1 MLKKGLAW
9 LCAAVLLIGSLAGCS
24 GGNNSSKTDSSKAD
38 ASKADASQAGD
49 VSQGET
55 LPENLAVLNT
65 EADFPVVTSP
75 ITLTL
80 MGARKGSQGE
90 WKDLKFFKKWQE
102 LTGITLDIDAVL
114 SDNWDTQKNLAFA
127 SQTLPDVFYAG
138 SFSTAEELDY
148 GDDQKMLMDISGLI
162 ETYCKNLTAV
172 LNEKPSVRSS
182 ITTPSGAI
190 YCLPYIN
197 DMDRDLTTKYWINQK
212 WIEQLG
218 KKAPTTADELYEIL
232 LGFRDNDMNGNGD
245 ASDEIPFSWSKS
257 IENFYKTSAWFG
269 ATFDTSTQMG
279 YDDNG
284 TVFYGPFS
292 DAFKQMVTWFS
303 NAWKDGLLDSEIFE
317 QDGNQFKAKGQADE
331 LILGAFTSAGPYV
344 TIPKENNEDY
354 IAITA
359 LKASNGKQEWFCSSG
374 LKRGTFAITSGCKY
388 PEAALRMVDWV
399 YGKEGALYQMRGEA
413 GVDFVYQDP
422 EEKTCVVQW
431 PEGYD
436 NFETYRAKEITPNS
450 GSSTPGIGGGT
461 LPAVVNPL
469 NDWINLQVE
478 TQLKP
483 YWKLAFPDVYLT
495 PEGTEKAASILADLK
510 NYLEIAVGEFI
521 TGKRNVET
529 DWDTMVAELER
540 MGVSEYVA
548 IYQEAYNNWAA
559 NN

>member
-1 MLKKGLAW
+1 MRKKGVAWMLAV
-9 LCAAVLLIGSLAGCS
+9 VLLLGSLGGCS
-24 GGNNSSKTDSSKAD
+24 GEGDSSAPD
-38 ASKADASQAGD
+38 T
-49 VSQGET
+49 SQGGTSGTEVSSGSAGED

-65 EADFPVVTSP
+65 ESDYPVVNTP

-90 WKDLKFFKKWQE
+90 WEDLKFFKKWQE
-102 LTGITLDIDAVL
+102 LTGITLDMDAIL

-127 SQTLPDVFYAG
+127 SNTLPDIFYAG

-148 GDDQKMLMDISGLI
+148 GDDQQMLLDISGLI
-162 ETYCKNLTAV
+162 DTYCPNLISV
-172 LNEKPSVRSS
+172 LEANPAVRSS

-197 DMDRDLTTKYWINQK
+197 DMERDLTTKYWINAT

-218 KKAPTTADELYEIL
+218 MEAPTTADELYAVLE
-232 LGFRDNDMNGNGD
+232 GFRDEDMNGNGD
-245 ASDEIPFSWSKS
+245 TTDEIPLSWSKG
-257 IENFYKTSAWFG
+257 IENFYKTTSWFG
-269 ATFDTSTQMG
+269 ATFDTTTMMG
-279 YDDNG
+279 YEEDG
-284 TVFYGPFS
+284 TVFYGPFT
-292 DAFKQMVTWFS
+292 DAFKKMVQWYA
-303 NAWKDGLLDSEIFE
+303 NAWADGLLDSEIFE
-317 QDGNQFKAKGQADE
+317 QDGNQLKAKGQGDE

-344 TIPKENNEDY
+344 TIPQEYNEDY

-359 LKASNGKQEWFCSSG
+359 LKADNGKQEWFRSSG
-374 LKRGTFAITSGCKY
+374 LKRGTFTITSGCKY

-413 GVDFVYQDP
+413 GVDFVYQDE

-461 LPAVVNPL
+461 LPQVVNPL

-478 TQLKP
+478 PQLKP
-483 YWKLAFPDVYLT
+483 YWKLAFPDVYLS
-495 PEGTEKAASILADLK
+495 PDNTERAASILADLK

-521 TGKRNVET
+521 TGKRDVEA
-529 DWDTMVAELER
+529 DWDSMIAELEG
-540 MGVSEYVA
+540 MGANEYVD
-548 IYQEAYNNWAA
+548 IYQEAYTNWSSNA
-559 NN
+559 